1 MTLDLTF
8 HMLAMNDNC
17 IQNSWLLIAKDF
29 LIIFSLFLI
38 FSHFLSLFIIFY
50 HFKTFFTT
58 LVVIIYIFK
67 ILAKLI
73 LANLGTK
80 IDVPNEE
87 LPGEGEH
94 YESHPLWQEV
104 ACSQQFK
111 QFGKL
116 QRHTKN
122 QHINVSEVQAAL
134 EAEEEHGRRH
144 PRSYYVHLVDSQVAA
159 ACLVKGRSSSWQLN
173 RLLRQSLVTHL
184 SHGCKPFYG
193 YIRSQFNPGDDPTR
207 GVVVREPV
215 VEEAAWL
222 THLKEGEPGGMDDF
236 LVSIGLGLRQ
246 MAGLPDPN
254 ELLADAPYDYRRAK
268 EQEHTPP
275 NFIHQSRSPTIHI
288 PKKKK
293 HIFSKKY
300 FQNFK
305 NKF

>member
-1 MTLDLTF
+1 
-8 HMLAMNDNC
+8 MLEED
-17 IQNSWLLIAKDF
+17 
-29 LIIFSLFLI
+29 
-38 FSHFLSLFIIFY
+38 
-50 HFKTFFTT
+50 
-58 LVVIIYIFK
+58 
-67 ILAKLI
+67 
-73 LANLGTK
+73 
-80 IDVPNEE
+80 EE

-222 THLKEGEPGGMDDF
+222 TRLKEGEPGGMDDF

-288 PKKKK
+288 PKKINTFFPKN
-293 HIFSKKY
+293 ISKNSKINSRINFIQKY
-300 FQNFK
+300 PRNYCSISSQIAC
-305 NKF
+305 KFLLCFFVKMCFAKLHFLTVHLQTSHSISI